1 MYRVKI
7 VPTSPADMGGY
18 FRKKFFFK
26 ATAERFAQKVWKLDP
41 AGAFF
46 IVEKIKIIKRSKK

>member
-1 MYRVKI
+1 MYRIRI

-18 FRKKFFFK
+18 FKKKFFFK
-26 ATAERFAQKVWKLDP
+26 ATAKRFAQKAWELDP

-46 IVEKIKIIKRSKK
+46 IVEKIKKTKGE